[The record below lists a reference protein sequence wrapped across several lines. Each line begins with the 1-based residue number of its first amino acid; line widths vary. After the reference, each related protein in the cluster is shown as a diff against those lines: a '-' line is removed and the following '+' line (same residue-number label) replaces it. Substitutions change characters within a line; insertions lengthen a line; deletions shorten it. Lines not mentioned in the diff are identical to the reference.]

1 MNNPSGFTR
10 FYLVL
15 AIFVAVLGG
24 FLLGYDSLVISGT
37 LDYLAAYFK
46 LDAWGIGFAA
56 SVAQLGGL
64 VGALGGGWIADRVGL
79 KRSLYLCA
87 ILFIASAIGI
97 YFASAVNAYT
107 FWRLICG
114 LSGGVS
120 TIVAPMYVTEISPAR
135 VRGRLV
141 VRRHDL
147 LRVFHAKIKNV
158 TDIAIMA
165 STMSV

>member
-1 MNNPSGFTR
+1 
-10 FYLVL
+10 
-15 AIFVAVLGG
+15 
-24 FLLGYDSLVISGT
+24 LGYDSLVISGT

-120 TIVAPMYVTEISPAR
+120 TIVAPMYVTEISPAPTAP
-135 VRGRLV
+135 RLQDAQ
-141 VRRHDL
+141 RSLLLTILSHFKFETKLRQSTHAMTWNNRHL
-147 LRVFHAKIKNV
+147 NFRLSNQPVSRHYGE
-158 TDIAIMA
+158 
-165 STMSV
+165 